1 MSLMSES
8 GSTFSKTVGILV
20 IVGILAIYGIYASQ
34 KAINDIH
41 ADDILN
47 GVWEYARQEKNRID
61 PDAPEEEKDKTY
73 IPSEALKRRG
83 YGLTTMPDSTP
94 TLIKV
99 ETEKKSISPGVC
111 RALKRKFLE
120 SLWWGLFSKVSVI
133 DRMGDEKTDVLIYDC
148 PHEKIPSLR
157 FYIIFA
163 ESKPQETEAETSDEE
178 KTESA
183 PALPPV
189 TAPMPAQTPSP
200 APRPVSSSSSTYKS
214 SSCPAG
220 TSVNGRGGP
229 ASSGCRCNGSG
240 EFWNGRVC
248 ETGTCPAGSSKS
260 ALGDKTNVPGC
271 RCNPETPVWSGNR
284 CISKCLGDKVL
295 APNGECICPDG
306 KMTKKDAPNVCV
318 ECNEDADCFGEY
330 SCVDNRC
337 TTDLGDDC
345 RWGICQTCDENSV
358 RRNILEDQAC
368 ETAGLQGRCNRN
380 GTCYPSG
387 GRRCSSARGCPSGE
401 FCNYGGTLNSSKRQ
415 QGTFGQTPNVCQKID
430 AQKFTYKKVVYYY
443 NTEKDLKSWCR
454 AANNKANCKWGYLAK
469 PGAESWCASLGKRLL
484 TKAEMADVWDV
495 LKEELPP
502 TYTGYA
508 YWVKEGAWMVDT
520 KGRRSFGSGHPDG
533 YGGKGG
539 VVCR

>member
-8 GSTFSKTVGILV
+8 GSTFSKTVGVLV
-20 IVGILAIYGIYASQ
+20 IVGILAVYGIYISQ
-34 KAINDIH
+34 KMINDIH

-61 PDAPEEEKDKTY
+61 PDAPAEEKDKVY

-111 RALKRKFLE
+111 RALKRKFME

-148 PHEKIPSLR
+148 PHERVPSLR

-163 ESKPQETEAETSDEE
+163 ESRPLEVETETSDEE
-178 KTESA
+178 KTEPVSFPP
-183 PALPPV
+183 PA
-189 TAPMPAQTPSP
+189 APMPVSAPSPTTRSTPSTTSRSVP
-200 APRPVSSSSSTYKS
+200 SPSYKAV
-214 SSCPAG
+214 SCP
-220 TSVNGRGGP
+220 V
-229 ASSGCRCNGSG
+229 
-240 EFWNGRVC
+240 
-248 ETGTCPAGSSKS
+248 GSSKGAS
-260 ALGDKTNVPGC
+260 GDNTNVPGC
-271 RCNPETPVWSGNR
+271 RCNSGTPVWSGSR
-284 CISKCLGDKVL
+284 CISKCFGDKVL
-295 APNGECICPDG
+295 ATNGECVCPNG
-306 KMTKKDAPNVCV
+306 KMVKRGTSNTCV
-318 ECNEDADCFGEY
+318 ECNEDADCSGGL
-330 SCVDNRC
+330 SCIDNKC

-345 RWGICQTCDENSV
+345 RWGICQTCDENGV
-358 RRNILEDQAC
+358 RRNILEDHAC
-368 ETAGLQGRCNRN
+368 EVAGLHGRCNRN

-415 QGTFGQTPNVCQKID
+415 QGTFGQTSNVCQKID

-443 NTEKDLKSWCR
+443 NSEKDLKSWCR

-484 TKAEMADVWDV
+484 TKAEMANVWDA
-495 LKEELPP
+495 LKEKLPQ

-520 KGRRSFGSGHPDG
+520 KGKRSFGNGHPDG
-533 YGGKGG
+533 YGGNGG